1 VNVSPGVSGDFPLGG
16 GHRPVMLAE
25 MLDAIGPRDG
35 EVYVDG
41 TFGAGGYSVALLDAA
56 DCRVWGID
64 RDPDAVAR
72 GAEMTKIYDGRLT
85 VMQGRYGDMDDLL
98 AARGVGPVN
107 GVALDIG
114 VSSMQIDEAERGF
127 SFRHDGPLDMRMEK
141 SGPSAA
147 DVVNQTDEAPLADI
161 IYRYGEE
168 RASRRIAHAI
178 VEARRE
184 TPITR
189 TVQLADIVRRASR
202 RPMKNRGKN
211 RGKDRG
217 KTIDPATRTFQAL
230 RIYVNDELGQLRRGL
245 SAAEAI
251 LAPGGRLAVVS
262 FHSLEDREVKNF
274 FQDRTGRNPRGSRHL
289 PEATGAA
296 ETTGA
301 APPTFRVTAR
311 GAVRPGDDE
320 ININPR
326 ARSARLRT
334 AQRNDNPAD
343 GPHGDPS

>member
-1 VNVSPGVSGDFPLGG
+1 VNVSPNIPDAS

-41 TFGAGGYSVALLDAA
+41 TFGGGGYSKALLDAA

-64 RDPDAVAR
+64 RDPDVIAR
-72 GAEMTKIYDGRLT
+72 GAEMIKLYDGRLT
-85 VMQGRYGDMDDLL
+85 VMQGRYGEMDDLL
-98 AARGVGPVN
+98 AAHGVGSVD

-114 VSSMQIDEAERGF
+114 VSSMQIDEPERGF
-127 SFRHDGPLDMRMEK
+127 SFRYDGPLDMRMEK

-147 DVVNQTDEAPLADI
+147 DIVNETDEAPLADI
-161 IYRYGEE
+161 IYQYGEE

-178 VEARRE
+178 VDARRE
-184 TPITR
+184 APITR
-189 TVQLADIVRRASR
+189 TLQLADIVRRASR
-202 RPMKNRGKN
+202 RPR
-211 RGKDRG
+211 KDRG

-230 RIYVNDELGQLRRGL
+230 RIYVNDELGQLRNGL
-245 SAAEAI
+245 SAAENVIAS
-251 LAPGGRLAVVS
+251 GGRLAVVT

-289 PEATGAA
+289 PESTGVA
-296 ETTGA
+296 GS
-301 APPTFRVTAR
+301 TFRVTVR
-311 GAVRPGDDE
+311 GAVKPGEDE
-320 ININPR
+320 IQKNPR

-334 AQRNDNPAD
+334 AVRNENPAIGSRG
-343 GPHGDPS
+343 GPA

>member
-1 VNVSPGVSGDFPLGG
+1 MNVSPTAADSD

-41 TFGAGGYSVALLDAA
+41 TFGGGGYSKALLDAA

-72 GAEMTKIYDGRLT
+72 GAEMIRRYDGRLT
-85 VMQGRYGDMDDLL
+85 VMQGRYGEMDHLL
-98 AARGVGPVN
+98 AARGIGPVD

-114 VSSMQIDEAERGF
+114 VSSMQIDEPERGF

-147 DVVNQTDEAPLADI
+147 DVINETDEAPLADI

-168 RASRRIAHAI
+168 RGSRRIARAI
-178 VEARRE
+178 VDAR
-184 TPITR
+184 TDAPITR
-189 TVQLADIVRRASR
+189 TVQLADIVRRAAR
-202 RPMKNRGKN
+202 RPNKSRGKN
-211 RGKDRG
+211 RG

-230 RIYVNDELGQLRRGL
+230 RIYVNDELGELRRGL

-251 LAPGGRLAVVS
+251 MAPGGRLAVVT
-262 FHSLEDREVKNF
+262 FHSLEDREVKDY
-274 FQDRTGRNPRGSRHL
+274 FQNRTGRTPRGSRHL
-289 PEATGAA
+289 PEIAATAA
-296 ETTGA
+296 SMA
-301 APPTFRVTAR
+301 TFTAKAR

-320 ININPR
+320 IRINPR

-334 AQRNDNPAD
+334 VRRNDNPPAMSPGD
-343 GPHGDPS
+343 GS

>member
-1 VNVSPGVSGDFPLGG
+1 VTDCPTVSPAVSDIG

-41 TFGAGGYSVALLDAA
+41 TFGGGGYSQALLDAA

-72 GAEMTKIYDGRLT
+72 GAEMIKRYDGRLT
-85 VMQGRYGDMDDLL
+85 VMQGRYGDMDNLL

-127 SFRHDGPLDMRMEK
+127 SFRHDGPLDMRMEQ

-147 DVVNQTDEAPLADI
+147 DVVNDTDEAPLADI

-189 TVQLADIVRRASR
+189 TLQLADIVRRASR
-202 RPMKNRGKN
+202 RPVKNRGQN
-211 RGKDRG
+211 RG

-230 RIYVNDELGQLRRGL
+230 RIYVNDELGELRRGL
-245 SAAEAI
+245 SAAEAV
-251 LAPGGRLAVVS
+251 LASGGRLAVVT

-274 FQDRTGRNPRGSRHL
+274 FQDRTGRSPRGSRHL
-289 PEATGAA
+289 PEATNAA
-296 ETTGA
+296 GEIDA
-301 APPTFRVTAR
+301 ALPTFSMRTR
-311 GAVRPGDDE
+311 GAIRPGDDE

-326 ARSARLRT
+326 ARSARLR
-334 AQRNDNPAD
+334 AAMRNENSAGLD
-343 GPHGDPS
+343 GGAS